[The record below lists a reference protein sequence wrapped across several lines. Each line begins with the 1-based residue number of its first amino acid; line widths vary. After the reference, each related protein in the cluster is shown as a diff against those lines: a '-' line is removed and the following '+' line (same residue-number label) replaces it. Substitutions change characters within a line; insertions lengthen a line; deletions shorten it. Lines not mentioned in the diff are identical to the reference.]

1 MIAKLRGFTLIE
13 MVIAMTILAIA
24 ITGVTA
30 SLFPLGKQSADQAAA
45 VKATELGRALMD
57 EILGRHFD
65 HKSGPYGGL
74 PNCIPKLVDDAE
86 SCTLP
91 KDLGPDD
98 GENFADKA
106 AFNDVDDFNGLT
118 GEVTDVLDEVLQGI
132 HTSYTD
138 YKVNIEV
145 FYEIDNFGTM
155 LGQVS
160 STATDYKRINV
171 IITDRQGQEY
181 PISAIKGNF

>member
-13 MVIAMTILAIA
+13 MVIVMTILAIA
-24 ITGVTA
+24 ITGVTV

-45 VKATELGRALMD
+45 VKATELGRAIMD
-57 EILGRHFD
+57 EILGRNFD

-91 KDLGPDD
+91 KDLGTDN
-98 GENFADKA
+98 GENFTDKA

-118 GEVTDVLDEVLQGI
+118 GDVTDVLDDVLQGI

-145 FYEIDNFGTM
+145 FYEKDDSGTM
-155 LGQVS
+155 LGQAS
-160 STATDYKRINV
+160 SIATHYKRINV
-171 IITDRQGQEY
+171 IIIDRQGQEY
-181 PISAIKGNF
+181 PIAAIRSNF

>member
-13 MVIAMTILAIA
+13 MVIVITILAIA

-45 VKATELGRALMD
+45 VKATELGRAVMD
-57 EILGRHFD
+57 EILGRNFD

-74 PNCIPKLVDDAE
+74 PNCIPKLVDDTE

-98 GENFADKA
+98 GENFSDKA
-106 AFNDVDDFNGLT
+106 AFNDVDDFNGLA
-118 GEVTDVLDEVLQGI
+118 G
-132 HTSYTD
+132 
-138 YKVNIEV
+138 K
-145 FYEIDNFGTM
+145 
-155 LGQVS
+155 
-160 STATDYKRINV
+160 
-171 IITDRQGQEY
+171 
-181 PISAIKGNF
+181 